1 MKSRFIA
8 RQTNE
13 ILHHFNIRHSKISVD
28 IINSQGKKASVR
40 SNRNVN
46 VYHDKNF
53 ETLCW
58 WLLGNFNLI
67 FAQPIVNGSFDWW
80 INILCKVFLAWSWR
94 LNVHTHCNLKTFD
107 SSKYSVAPVCS
118 NALLLLHTLHAN

>member
-1 MKSRFIA
+1 LKSRFIA

-58 WLLGNFNLI
+58 
-67 FAQPIVNGSFDWW
+67 
-80 INILCKVFLAWSWR
+80 
-94 LNVHTHCNLKTFD
+94 
-107 SSKYSVAPVCS
+107 
-118 NALLLLHTLHAN
+118 